1 MNQAHILIKTQNF
14 VHEKLAEESSGH
26 DWWHIHRVHQLA
38 KQIAEKEG
46 GNLFI
51 IELAALLHDI
61 SDWKFNGGDEH
72 LGGTIAH
79 QWLQDLGTDK
89 KTCQQVETIINT
101 LSFKGANVAE
111 KMQSLEGKIVQD
123 ADRLDAIGAIGIAR
137 TFTYGGYKNRPMYQP
152 NIPPTL
158 HDSFDAYKNKNS
170 HTINHFYEK
179 ILLLKD
185 RMNTDTAKA
194 LAEERHQ
201 FVEQFLAQF
210 LKEWEL
216 HQLQDEPEYLYGFL
230 VE

>member
-1 MNQAHILIKTQNF
+1 MNQRHILSQTQNF
-14 VHEKLAEESSGH
+14 VHEKLAEDASGH

-46 GNLFI
+46 GDLFI

-61 SDWKFNGGDEH
+61 SDWKFNGGDEY
-72 LGGTIAH
+72 LGGCIAH
-79 QWLQDLGTDK
+79 QWLKNLGADL
-89 KTCQQVETIINT
+89 KTCKTVETIINT
-101 LSFKGANVAE
+101 LSFKGAHVADN
-111 KMQSLEGKIVQD
+111 MQPLEGKIVQD

-137 TFTYGGYKNRPMYQP
+137 TFTYGGYKHRPMYQP
-152 NIPPTL
+152 QIKAVL
-158 HDSFDAYKNKNS
+158 HDSFDAYKNKTS

-185 RMNTDTAKA
+185 RMNTATAKY

-210 LKEWEL
+210 LKEWN
-216 HQLQDEPEYLYGFL
+216 
-230 VE
+230 